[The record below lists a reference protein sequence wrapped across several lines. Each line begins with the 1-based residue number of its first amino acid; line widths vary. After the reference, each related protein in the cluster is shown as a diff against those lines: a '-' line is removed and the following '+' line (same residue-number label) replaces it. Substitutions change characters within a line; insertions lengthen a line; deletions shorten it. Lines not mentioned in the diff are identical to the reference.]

1 MISIRPYNED
11 DIDEL
16 FEAAYE
22 SSQHCYEFLP
32 WCHPEYSRDEAEAF
46 VLSRA
51 QAWDE
56 QTDFSFAIID
66 EASQAFLGGSGVNSI
81 NWIDRFANLG
91 YWVRKSALGRG
102 IGEMAL
108 HETAEY
114 IFESTDLNR
123 LEIVIST
130 ENEHSLAVVRAA
142 GAAEEGVLR
151 DRLYLHGEAHD
162 AYIFAFTRS

>member
-1 MISIRPYNED
+1 MITIRPYHED

-22 SSQHCYEFLP
+22 SRQHCYEFLP

-46 VLSRA
+46 VMSR
-51 QAWDE
+51 QQVWDE

-66 EASQAFLGGSGVNSI
+66 EASEVLLGGTGVNFI
-81 NWIDRFANLG
+81 NWTHRFANLG

-114 IFESTDLNR
+114 IFEMTDLNR

-130 ENEHSLAVVRAA
+130 ENEYSLAVARAA
-142 GAAEEGVLR
+142 AAVEEGILR
-151 DRLYLHGEAHD
+151 DRLYLHGECHD
-162 AYIFAFTRS
+162 AYMFAFTRG